1 MELDYHVGVLRLVH
15 TVEAS
20 HGIIDRL
27 ARSSTASDAVGAAR
41 VFGACRAFELPS
53 GKTGLRA
60 VLRLACSSHD
70 SVKAEAAKVVAASL
84 DVQACETG
92 SHKALEAAKR
102 ACSLIRGCG
111 AVDLQCLEALIAAA
125 AEKAGEKKDLS
136 AWRRR
141 SSCGPL
147 WDVAAASKVD
157 ASTAPRR
164 TVPRDVLL
172 RCCRK
177 WSTVSRYQMRRSCG
191 RR

>member
-1 MELDYHVGVLRLVH
+1 MELDYHVGVLRLVRC
-15 TVEAS
+15 VEAS

-70 SVKAEAAKVVAASL
+70 AVKAEAAKVVAASL

-111 AVDLQCLEALIAAA
+111 AVDLQCLEALIAAVRISA
-125 AEKAGEKKDLS
+125 SRRGESRHQLVS
-136 AWRRR
+136 IA
-141 SSCGPL
+141 
-147 WDVAAASKVD
+147 
-157 ASTAPRR
+157 
-164 TVPRDVLL
+164 
-172 RCCRK
+172 RCRGSFLCR
-177 WSTVSRYQMRRSCG
+177 V
-191 RR
+191 